1 MSFWED
7 KFTQRIILLALVI
20 VLLYLLWQIADV
32 LLLIFAAILLAVF
45 LRGLSHLLSKYSPL
59 SDRVA
64 FPVVIGLLVLVLIG
78 GGVLLAPHIINQV
91 QQLSGLW
98 QELDQQLQQSGWL
111 QRLLA
116 QTPPIEQ
123 LVSTGGNVLSQVG
136 DAFASTLD
144 ILIAFVV
151 ILFVGV
157 FVAINPSLYING
169 AVKLIPVNRRSRAR
183 QVIHA
188 IGHTL
193 RWWLIGRATSMMVV
207 GLLTALGLWL
217 LGLPSALLLGL
228 LTGLLTFVPTIGS
241 TLAIVPPFLLG
252 LSDSFITAIY
262 VVIFYLA
269 IQLVESYMITPLV
282 QRQTVSLP
290 PALTVTA
297 QVLMGVLAGALGVAM
312 ATPLAAVILV
322 LVRMLY
328 IEDSLGDIP
337 PSD

>member
-1 MSFWED
+1 
-7 KFTQRIILLALVI
+7 
-20 VLLYLLWQIADV
+20 
-32 LLLIFAAILLAVF
+32 
-45 LRGLSHLLSKYSPL
+45 
-59 SDRVA
+59 
-64 FPVVIGLLVLVLIG
+64 
-78 GGVLLAPHIINQV
+78 
-91 QQLSGLW
+91 
-98 QELDQQLQQSGWL
+98 
-111 QRLLA
+111 
-116 QTPPIEQ
+116 
-123 LVSTGGNVLSQVG
+123 
-136 DAFASTLD
+136 
-144 ILIAFVV
+144 
-151 ILFVGV
+151 
-157 FVAINPSLYING
+157 
-169 AVKLIPVNRRSRAR
+169 
-183 QVIHA
+183 
-188 IGHTL
+188 
-193 RWWLIGRATSMMVV
+193 MMVV